1 MAMYIAIRKVTDM
14 QYVPVPSTLELA
26 RQLVGR
32 ARPAPTQLQ
41 QSRAG
46 TPPSTGDNASA
57 WKHLLLS
64 RKGGGSCKALNGAQR
79 GKGKS
84 KSCWR

>member
-1 MAMYIAIRKVTDM
+1 MYIAIRKVTDM

-46 TPPSTGDNASA
+46 TPPGTGDNASA
-57 WKHLLLS
+57 WKHLEGRRLM
-64 RKGGGSCKALNGAQR
+64 KALNGAQR